1 MSESSRELRE
11 AYACIAELW
20 CSPRDV
26 DMEQAKRRTER
37 AIAGLTPLDREAAA
51 SLSEFLR
58 NSVSEEEYVE
68 LFELDPRC
76 SLYLGSH
83 VFEEPKTCAQ
93 AGLSDRN
100 GYMIELRGIYGH
112 LGLSPNGKELP
123 DYLPLM
129 VEFLSL
135 SAASDDPVRSRLVK
149 DYMLPY
155 LPPIRSRL
163 EQLKT
168 HYVVLLDALERV
180 LKIDL
185 GQAQEVNH
193 V

>member
-1 MSESSRELRE
+1 MSEASGVLRE
-11 AYACIAELW
+11 AYASIAELW

-26 DMEQAKRRTER
+26 DMGEAKRRAQR
-37 AIAGLTPLDREAAA
+37 AVAGLENLDREAAA
-51 SLSEFLR
+51 SLSRFLR
-58 NSVSEEEYVE
+58 GSASEEEYVE
-68 LFELDPRC
+68 LFELDPHC

-83 VFEEPKTCAQ
+83 VFEEPKSCAG
-93 AGLSDRN
+93 AGLSERN

-163 EQLKT
+163 EELKT
-168 HYVVLLDALERV
+168 HYVGLLDALERL

-185 GQAQEVNH
+185 GQAQEVSH